1 MPKTNE
7 EWEDKLYYETHEQE
21 LEEKERL
28 DIIDKTSKLQGD
40 MMSFVNKRINQ

>member
-28 DIIDKTSKLQGD
+28 DIIEKTSKLQGD

>member
-1 MPKTNE
+1 MTKTKE
-7 EWEDKLYYETHEQE
+7 EWEDSLYYETHEQE

-28 DIIDKTSKLQGD
+28 DIIEKTSKLQGD